1 MTANYTPLNVDE
13 FERRFE
19 TKGLSN
25 TLFIV
30 IGILTVIVL
39 GLIAY
44 LLARQI
50 L

>member
-25 TLFIV
+25 MLFIV

-39 GLIAY
+39 SLIAY